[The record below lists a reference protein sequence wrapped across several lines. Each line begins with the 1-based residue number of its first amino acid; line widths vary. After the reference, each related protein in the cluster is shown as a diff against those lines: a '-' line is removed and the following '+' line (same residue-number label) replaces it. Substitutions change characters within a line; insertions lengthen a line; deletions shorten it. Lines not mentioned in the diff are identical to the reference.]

1 MCEGCSKQKK
11 KNKKEW
17 IAMPGPT
24 YLVHSLARLF
34 VNFVKIIA
42 SLTDLYRN
50 DY

>member
-1 MCEGCSKQKK
+1 VKDVQNK
-11 KNKKEW
+11 KKEW
-17 IAMPGPT
+17 IAMPEPT